1 MPREPLH
8 GADVLGFHQS
18 LSNWGRWGDDDQLGA
33 LNLITPE
40 VTAAAAAT
48 VRTGRTVSCARA
60 LDTRPAEDNPSP
72 VVHHMTGT
80 FTEGYGADYFA
91 LAPHGFATSHIDALS
106 HIFHEGKLFN
116 GYDAETVTAHGATR
130 LGVHRLAAG
139 IVTRGVLLD
148 LPAMR
153 GVDALEPG
161 EAIFPDDLE
170 DAEARSGL
178 TVRSGDALF
187 VRTGRWRWRDGHGPW
202 DLGRSAAGLDAS
214 CLPWLRTRDVATL
227 GSDGVSDVAPSR
239 VDGVPMPIHTVAIVA
254 LGLHLMDNLDFD
266 ALSAAC
272 AQEGRWEFLLI
283 VAPLVLRR
291 GTVSPV
297 NPIAVF

>member
-1 MPREPLH
+1 MSRQPLH
-8 GADVLGFHQS
+8 AADVLAFHRS
-18 LSNWGRWGDDDQLGA
+18 LSNWGRWGHDDQLGA

-48 VRTGRTVSCARA
+48 VRSGRTVSCARA
-60 LDTRPAEDNPSP
+60 LDTSPGADNPSP

-80 FTEGYGADYFA
+80 FSEGYGADYFA
-91 LAPHGFATSHIDALS
+91 LAPHGYATSHIDALS

-116 GYDAETVTAHGATR
+116 GYDAQTVTAHGATR
-130 LGVHRLAAG
+130 LGIHRLAAG

-148 LPAMR
+148 IPARR
-153 GVDALEPG
+153 GVEALEPG
-161 EAIFPDDLE
+161 EAIFPEDLE
-170 DAEARSGL
+170 DAEARAGL
-178 TVRSGDALF
+178 RVGTGDALF
-187 VRTGRWRWRDGHGPW
+187 VRTGRWRWRDEHGPW
-202 DLGRSAAGLDAS
+202 DLGRRAAGLDAS
-214 CLPWLRTRDVATL
+214 CLPWLRARDVATL

-266 ALSAAC
+266 ALSTAC
-272 AQEGRWEFLLI
+272 AEEGRWDFLLV

-291 GTVSPV
+291 GTASPV
-297 NPIAVF
+297 NPIALF

>member
-1 MPREPLH
+1 VPREPLH
-8 GADVLGFHQS
+8 GADVLAFHRS
-18 LSNWGRWGDDDQLGA
+18 LSNWGRWGEDDQLGA

-48 VRTGRTVSCARA
+48 VQTGRTVSCARA
-60 LDTRPAEDNPSP
+60 LDTRPATDNPSP
-72 VVHHMTGT
+72 VAHHMTGT

-130 LGVHRLAAG
+130 LGIHRLAGG

-148 LPAMR
+148 IPALR

-161 EAIFPDDLE
+161 EAIFPEDLE
-170 DAEARSGL
+170 DAEARAGL
-178 TVRSGDALF
+178 SVRPGDALF
-187 VRTGRWRWRDGHGPW
+187 VRTGRWRWRDEHGPW

-214 CLPWLRTRDVATL
+214 CLPWLRARDVATL

-266 ALSAAC
+266 GLSVAC
-272 AQEGRWEFLLI
+272 AETGRWAFLLT

-291 GTVSPV
+291 GTASPV